1 MRLAELFEA
10 EVKGSPLKPEVI
22 ENALEL
28 FKTSCKNAKW
38 MLEKD
43 RPIWKGFHGVQPA
56 PEGKIAVIDTH
67 QSKRKSQNSQNYYTE
82 ILDHSS
88 YFEGWPKRSQSLIC
102 SLDKN
107 YAEGYSQ
114 RSGGLYAIVPF
125 NDAKIGSVEAVDIWG
140 VEFQPFG
147 VGSSIGFEDFNS
159 WLKHLKITDTIDGL
173 CDFAEKL
180 ANRDEDAVKGFEKA
194 FPEAAKDTDVLDDFM
209 GYLNGSLSPEIL
221 GFEQYDS
228 RSVRNAMDEAEVWVS
243 GKVLIMTDK
252 TWDALVLQNK
262 MSG

>member
-10 EVKGSPLKPEVI
+10 EVAGQPLKPEVI

-38 MLEKD
+38 MLD
-43 RPIWKGFHGVQPA
+43 RDKPIWKGFAKQPVPA
-56 PEGKIAVIDTH
+56 GKVAVIDTH
-67 QSKRKSQNSQNYYTE
+67 QSKRKSQNTKNYYTE
-82 ILDHSS
+82 IFDHSS
-88 YFEGWPKRSQSLIC
+88 YFEGWPKRSLSLIC
-102 SLDKN
+102 SLDKS
-107 YAEGYSQ
+107 YAESYAWRDS
-114 RSGGLYAIVPF
+114 LYAVIPF

-140 VEFQPFG
+140 IEFQPFG
-147 VGSSIGFEDFNS
+147 VGKAIDFETLNDWLRSIG
-159 WLKHLKITDTIDGL
+159 IPDTIDGL
-173 CDFAEKL
+173 CDFATKL
-180 ANRDEDAVKGFEKA
+180 AERDKDTVSRFEKA

-228 RSVRNAMDEAEVWVS
+228 KTVRNAMDDAEVWVS